1 MKAATPELINLLEHS
16 GARDFWTTRCVSI
29 TTKFRHTLHYTEA
42 DVSIVLPETGSVVY
56 RHDGARIKVGYAKR
70 KLGLEVDALD
80 LALAPIDADGTP
92 DPAATPALPVSLYRA
107 ARNGLL
113 DRAHVVVRRAFA
125 PMPGPDYQAL
135 EPVDPN
141 AGPGQRVL
149 TFTPTGSLWWFE
161 GYLAAGELTESL
173 LSYKINPPTKLLN
186 ANFPRH
192 VYRRGCGWDLY
203 GTGCGV
209 SREAFTYRG
218 KMTSLATR
226 NEVVGY
232 TPSDGWGTSIDHPP
246 NGYFDEGVLTVVGG
260 DNAFVRR
267 GIKVHQGGVFTLSTP
282 LPFPPK
288 QDDEFTVVP
297 GCNKTWETCGAK
309 FNNQHHFRGF
319 PNLPKPDSLTG
330 TKMKDVTEKKIRVP
344 EKDPVEA

>member
-1 MKAATPELINLLEHS
+1 MKAATPALEALLEAP
-16 GARDFWTTRCVSI
+16 GVRDFWTTRCVSI
-29 TTKFRHTLHYTEA
+29 TTLFGRTLHYTEA
-42 DVSIVLPETGSVVY
+42 DVSIVLPETGPVVY

-80 LALAPIDADGTP
+80 LAFAPVDSDGTP
-92 DPAATPALPVSLYRA
+92 DPAATPALSVSLYRA

-125 PMPGPDYQAL
+125 PMPGPTHGDL
-135 EPVDPN
+135 VPVDPN
-141 AGPGQRVL
+141 AGPGARVL

-161 GYLAAGELTESL
+161 GHLAAGELTESL
-173 LSYKINPPTKLLN
+173 LAYKINPPTKLLN

-203 GTGCGV
+203 GPGCGV

-218 KMTSLATR
+218 EMTSLATR
-226 NEVVGY
+226 TEVVGV
-232 TPSDGWGTSIDHPP
+232 TPSHLGTSIDFPP
-246 NGYFDEGVLTVVGG
+246 NGFFDEGVLTVEGG

-267 GIKVHQGGVFTLSTP
+267 GIKIHQGGVFTLAQP

-288 QDDEFTVVP
+288 QGDSFNVVP
-297 GCNKTWETCGAK
+297 GCNKTWDVCGAK
-309 FNNQHHFRGF
+309 FSNQHHFRGF
-319 PNLPKPDSLTG
+319 PHLPKPDSLTG

-344 EKDPVEA
+344 EKDPVEE